1 MGPDQRPGLGEEL
14 YPLPEEEVSGL
25 ESLPL
30 EWRDMTDEEISKV
43 IEELCQSK
51 AAEFRMLGYDH
62 VTPQEIWECVN
73 DRYAKSGVPRLHQV
87 VNDVLSLK
95 VTQFMNWMTL
105 SAYKGDKMFREPL
118 FPKP

>member
-1 MGPDQRPGLGEEL
+1 MSEQQPGIFGDSQ
-14 YPLPEEEVSGL
+14 LPTEHRSDDL
-25 ESLPL
+25 
-30 EWRDMTDEEISKV
+30 TDEEISKV

-73 DRYAKSGVPRLHQV
+73 DRYAKTGVPRLHQV

-95 VTQFMNWMTL
+95 VTAFMNWMTL
-105 SAYKGDKMFREPL
+105 TAYKGDKMFRDPL
-118 FPKP
+118 FPAK

>member
-1 MGPDQRPGLGEEL
+1 MGEQQAGIFGESQ
-14 YPLPEEEVSGL
+14 LPAEHQSGDL
-25 ESLPL
+25 
-30 EWRDMTDEEISKV
+30 TDEEISKV

-51 AAEFRMLGYDH
+51 ATEFRMLGYDH

-73 DRYAKSGVPRLHQV
+73 DRYAKTGVPRLHQV

-105 SAYKGDKMFREPL
+105 TAYKGDKMFRDPL
-118 FPKP
+118 FPTP